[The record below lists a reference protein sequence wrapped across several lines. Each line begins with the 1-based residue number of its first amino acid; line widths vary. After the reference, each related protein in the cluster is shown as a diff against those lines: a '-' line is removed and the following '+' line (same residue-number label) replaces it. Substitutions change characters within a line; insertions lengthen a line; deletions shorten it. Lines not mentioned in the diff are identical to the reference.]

1 MYIHTD
7 GQQVSSAS
15 NSKVDLAWQEL
26 DRYKQMT
33 EREKR
38 ELDHERQSLNLTTNQ
53 AAPPTS
59 RPLPIPAKPVA
70 TLLSMWTAREHH
82 KASTNHV
89 EFAGRRKFGE
99 RAELYLFMK
108 NSGRYEYSLQAY
120 YVIIFWQKKQHLLWL
135 KLCRSYT
142 NLHVQL
148 IHPLSLSLTQCCG
161 SS

>member
-1 MYIHTD
+1 MSCCAD

-38 ELDHERQSLNLTTNQ
+38 ELDHERQPLSLTTNQ
-53 AAPPTS
+53 APPTS

-108 NSGRYEYSLQAY
+108 NSGRYEELLQAY
-120 YVIIFWQKKQHLLWL
+120 YYVINFLAKKKYYYGLN
-135 KLCRSYT
+135 C
-142 NLHVQL
+142 V
-148 IHPLSLSLTQCCG
+148 
-161 SS
+161 